1 MRVLS
6 GHRECVE
13 ALVDASR
20 WPPPDVVVASDLTD
34 RAARIRRVAYAA
46 LAPGRWASTLAS
58 RAVADAAHLLVD
70 LPSGSVDLVSG
81 FSLPFAER
89 VVASYLELPRDP
101 WHEYLAARLSAM
113 RGSGSAI
120 QTETSF
126 VTALQTALPRLR
138 DEPTGGVL
146 SVFAAA
152 ADEAG
157 FGDDDTL
164 RIIPRLAVNASLGII
179 DLVSSL
185 SLFVVRGVV
194 TDGWS
199 AERVVDEVLRLDP
212 PVKGVARVDLVDD
225 VDVVVDLASANRDP
239 SVFAEPHRFDPGR
252 TELTE
257 HLAFGRGHEAC
268 VGAPIARMAG
278 VAALRA
284 LWSYEWSPDDHPIER
299 WPMPYNPGIRE
310 VWARRGPPRAV
321 GLSRHDRSG

>member
-20 WPPPDVVVASDLTD
+20 WPPPDVVAASDLTD

-58 RAVADAAHLLVD
+58 SAMADATQLLMD
-70 LPSGSVDLVSG
+70 LPAGPVDLVSS

-89 VVASYLELPRDP
+89 VVASYLELPPDP

-113 RGSGSAI
+113 RGSVSAM
-120 QTETSF
+120 QKETSF
-126 VTALQTALPRLR
+126 VAVLQTVLPRLR

-146 SVFAAA
+146 SVLAAA
-152 ADEAG
+152 ADEPD

-164 RIIPRLAVNASLGII
+164 RIVPRLAVNASLGIV

-194 TDGWS
+194 TDKWG
-199 AERVVDEVLRLDP
+199 AERAVDEVLRLDP

-239 SVFAEPHRFDPGR
+239 EVFAHPHRFDPTR
-252 TELTE
+252 TNLSE
-257 HLAFGRGHEAC
+257 HLAFGRGHETC

-278 VAALRA
+278 VAALSA
-284 LWSYEWSPDDHPIER
+284 LWSFEWSPDDHPIER

-310 VWARRGPPRAV
+310 VWARRGPPRTV